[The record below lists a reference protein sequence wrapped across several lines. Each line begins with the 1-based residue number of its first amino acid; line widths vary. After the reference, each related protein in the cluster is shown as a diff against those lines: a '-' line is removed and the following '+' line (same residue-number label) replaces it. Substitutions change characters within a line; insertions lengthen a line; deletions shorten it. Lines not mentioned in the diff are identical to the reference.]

1 MATRDDTRN
10 EISDNKSALR
20 VIFEKLVEYIVDE
33 IVGVISYLNL
43 AYLDIKLAVWRGL
56 GLQHFIL
63 KLPLMGNV
71 MGSGSNV

>member
-1 MATRDDTRN
+1 
-10 EISDNKSALR
+10 
-20 VIFEKLVEYIVDE
+20 VEYIVDE
-33 IVGVISYLNL
+33 IVEVISYLNL
-43 AYLDIKLAVWRGL
+43 AYLDIKLAVWQGL